1 MPDDSLAV
9 STTTPAVQPRDDFDA
24 IRAAMMESPRGR
36 WFLLEYA
43 RRNRNVDTN
52 RVLAAIERMEKL
64 LLGEPDRQVKEQ
76 RIAADA
82 GAEAD
87 GAFGCASG
95 SPARVQV
102 LAIAARLHEAAQ
114 SLRACGLDAA
124 RCEQIEALAASILA
138 SPPPQDADEHAPA
151 HAERRIRSGPTRTKI
166 GRTPAYDLLAALEEM
181 SDAERI
187 ALFT

>member
-9 STTTPAVQPRDDFDA
+9 STTPAAQRRDDFDT
-24 IRAAMMESPRGR
+24 ICAAMMGSPRGR

-43 RRNRNVDTN
+43 RRKRNVDTN